1 MNPKCI
7 ECFHFKTIKVTDKTL
22 KTFWF
27 YDSGL
32 VNKRIGE
39 QGFVKVWFCK
49 KEKLPRQVYT
59 TLHHA
64 GLLTNL
70 NCKCRDI

>member
-7 ECFHFKTIKVTDKTL
+7 ECFHFKTIKVTDETL

-27 YDSGL
+27 FDSGL

-49 KEKLPRQVYT
+49 KEALPRQVYT

-64 GLLTNL
+64 KLLTNL